1 MFKYFQRMV
10 WLPSWS
16 DLVRGSGQPQRS
28 LGSFLEDQ
36 EGVSGASFLGVEG
49 AVAHLKLQVLN
60 MKILKYMYYIKT
72 TIYRSERHIGFF
84 FIIPNTCKILQFKIF
99 YYNHI

>member
-1 MFKYFQRMV
+1 MV

-28 LGSFLEDQ
+28 LGSFWEDQ
-36 EGVSGASFLGVEG
+36 EGVSGASFLEVEE

-60 MKILKYMYYIKT
+60 M
-72 TIYRSERHIGFF
+72 
-84 FIIPNTCKILQFKIF
+84 
-99 YYNHI
+99 

>member
-49 AVAHLKLQVLN
+49 AVAHLKLQEFN
-60 MKILKYMYYIKT
+60 M
-72 TIYRSERHIGFF
+72 
-84 FIIPNTCKILQFKIF
+84 
-99 YYNHI
+99 

>member
-16 DLVRGSGQPQRS
+16 DLVRGSGQPRRS

-36 EGVSGASFLGVEG
+36 EVVSGASFLGVEG

-60 MKILKYMYYIKT
+60 M
-72 TIYRSERHIGFF
+72 
-84 FIIPNTCKILQFKIF
+84 
-99 YYNHI
+99 

>member
-60 MKILKYMYYIKT
+60 MKI
-72 TIYRSERHIGFF
+72 
-84 FIIPNTCKILQFKIF
+84 FKIHVLHKN
-99 YYNHI
+99 NHLQI